1 MIFDDDAQVYKDFLL
16 FKNSLKVHCVKRVRM
31 WSYSVPENAGQNNSE
46 YGLFSRSICQNPD
59 LFTIFMKCALYNFH

>member
-16 FKNSLKVHCVKRVRM
+16 FLVRM
-31 WSYSVPENAGQNNSE
+31 RENAGQNNSE